1 MPGSNEHQHE
11 TQPGVTRDTMEYSP
25 AYITRLELR
34 LDKVRANLQRCRG
47 RCAEHQSQ
55 LVQIRHE
62 RQDLEMHVIQLE
74 DQHKNLLALWQ
85 ELNQEK
91 AELESRYI
99 HICFMN
105 RSLLQI
111 LSKWSDVDIS
121 GLERLLVEHG
131 KQQYTIDRLREQ
143 LQYQEAQVRAALCFL
158 QNVQSPYS
166 LDDDT
171 DSEATTTLDPD
182 RIG

>member
-1 MPGSNEHQHE
+1 
-11 TQPGVTRDTMEYSP
+11 MEYSP

-34 LDKVRANLQRCRG
+34 LDKVRANLQRCRD
-47 RCAEHQSQ
+47 RCVEHQSQ
-55 LVQIRHE
+55 LVQIRNE
-62 RQDLEMHVIQLE
+62 RQDLGMHVIQLE
-74 DQHKNLLALWQ
+74 NQHKVLLEDWQ

-111 LSKWSDVDIS
+111 LSKGRDVDVS

-131 KQQYTIDRLREQ
+131 KQQYTIDGLRDQ
-143 LQYQEAQVRAALCFL
+143 LRYQEAQVRAAMCFL
-158 QNVQSPYS
+158 RNVQSPYS
-166 LDDDT
+166 PDDDT
-171 DSEATTTLDPD
+171 DSEATTTLDPN
-182 RIG
+182 RFGEVSSYGNTHHHN